1 MTVNTR
7 NTYSPDYVV
16 PPGQILE
23 EYLEARGIKKNV
35 LAALC
40 GVSGKNISQII
51 SGQAPI
57 TADLTLQLQ
66 RVLGTS
72 AELWNNL
79 EANFRLDLARC
90 KEREIL
96 AKQQQWATAF
106 PIADLVKRGLMPK
119 TVNAAELVTNV
130 LAFLGVGSPAAWDEH
145 QAQLAVN
152 FRRSATQKSDE
163 KAVAAWLRIGEL
175 RAKGIEV
182 PAYDEA
188 KFKAALGKIRE
199 MTCRPLPDFAV
210 RLQLLCAEAGII
222 LVFEPELKGTSL
234 SGATRWLKDTPL
246 IMLSL
251 RHKSDDHFWF
261 SFFHEA
267 GHILKHGKKLTF
279 IDLSGKPSDD
289 PQEQEADRFATETL
303 IPPRSYAAFV
313 ATRQFSEA
321 AIQSFAKEAGIAA
334 GIVVGRLQR
343 ERKLPWATRCNRLKR
358 KVDFAPKSA

>member
-1 MTVNTR
+1 MSMKQR
-7 NTYSPDYVV
+7 NTYLPDYVV

-23 EYLEARGIKKNV
+23 EYLEARDLKKTT
-35 LAALC
+35 LASMC
-40 GVSGKNISQII
+40 GLTGKTISQII

-57 TADLTLQLQ
+57 TADLALKFQ
-66 RVLGTS
+66 RILGTS
-72 AELWNNL
+72 AELWCNL
-79 EANFRLDLARC
+79 EANYRLDLARH
-90 KEREIL
+90 KEREAL
-96 AKQQQWATAF
+96 VGQQQWARAF
-106 PIADLVKRGLMPK
+106 PVAELIKRGLITKP
-119 TVNAAELVTNV
+119 ASPADLAGAV
-130 LAFLGVGSPAAWDEH
+130 LAFFGAGSPAAWDEY
-145 QAQLAVN
+145 QAQVAVN
-152 FRRSATQKSDE
+152 FRRSATMKSDD

-175 RAKGIEV
+175 RAKGIDV

-199 MTCRPLPDFAV
+199 MTCRPPSDFAG
-210 RLQLLCAEAGII
+210 RLQRLCAEAGII
-222 LVFEPELKGTSL
+222 LVFEPELKGASL

-303 IPPRSYAAFV
+303 IPPKSYAAFV

-321 AIQSFAKEAGIAA
+321 AIQDFAKEAGVAA

-343 ERKLPWATRCNRLKR
+343 EGKLPWAARCNRLKR